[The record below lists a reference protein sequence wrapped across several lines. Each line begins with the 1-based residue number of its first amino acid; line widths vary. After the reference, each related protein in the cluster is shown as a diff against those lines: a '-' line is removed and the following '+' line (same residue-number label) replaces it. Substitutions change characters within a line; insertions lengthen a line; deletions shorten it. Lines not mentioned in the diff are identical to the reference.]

1 MVIAGK
7 LQSFARPSYR
17 IAVAG
22 RVFHAVL
29 SWHCQAQRPAAKAP
43 LAGDSVD

>member
-7 LQSFARPSYR
+7 LQSFAGPSYR

-29 SWHCQAQRPAAKAP
+29 SFIAGQRPAAKAA
-43 LAGDSVD
+43 LAGRSVD